1 MTRWFD
7 AVLFDLGSTLIYFSE
22 KWEAVTQQFH
32 RELINSLIS
41 AGIQVNAEQFLQEY
55 DARQESY
62 YNERDTEFI
71 EHTSAYI
78 LKSLLADHG
87 YSQIPDDVIRQ
98 ALKAM
103 YAVSQAYWKIE
114 EDTLSTLETL
124 KNAGYRMAIISNA
137 GDDADV
143 QALIDNAGI
152 RPYFDVVVTSA
163 SQGIRKPNPRIFQTV
178 LNMLGVKPERAIMV
192 GDTLGADIL
201 GAHNAGMPA
210 IWIARRADK
219 AANRSHEEL
228 IIPDAT
234 LSTLD
239 ELPEL
244 LDNWPRLNEIH

>member
-1 MTRWFD
+1 VRAFD

-22 KWEAVTQQFH
+22 QWEAVTRQFH
-32 RELINSLIS
+32 QALIHSLHD
-41 AGIQVNAEQFLQEY
+41 AGIQVDPEPFLHEY

-71 EHTSAYI
+71 EYTSAYI
-78 LKSLLADHG
+78 LKSLLAEYG
-87 YSQIPDDVIRQ
+87 YLKVTDEVVRQ

-103 YAVSQAYWKIE
+103 YAVSQVYWKIE
-114 EDTLSTLETL
+114 EETISTLETL
-124 KNAGYRMAIISNA
+124 RNAGYRMAIVSNA

-143 QALIDNAGI
+143 QSLIDNAGI
-152 RPYFDVVVTSA
+152 RPYFDVVITSA

-178 LNMLGVKPERAIMV
+178 LNKLGVIPERAVMV

-210 IWIARRADK
+210 IWITRRADK
-219 AANRSHEEL
+219 AANRAHEE
-228 IIPDAT
+228 IIHPDRT
-234 LSTLD
+234 ISRLD

-244 LDNWPRLNEIH
+244 LERWLYLQENH

>member
-1 MTRWFD
+1 MRAFD

-22 KWEAVTQQFH
+22 KWEAVTHQFH
-32 RELINSLIS
+32 QELIRSLKD
-41 AGIQVNAEQFLQEY
+41 AGFLVDPEPFLH
-55 DARQESY
+55 DFDTRQESY

-71 EHTSAYI
+71 EYTTAYI
-78 LKSLLADHG
+78 LKSLLADYG
-87 YSQIPDDVIRQ
+87 YTKVPDQVIQQ

-114 EDTLSTLETL
+114 EETISTLETL
-124 KNAGYRMAIISNA
+124 RNAGYRMAIVSNA

-143 QALIDNAGI
+143 QSLIDNTGI

-163 SQGIRKPNPRIFQTV
+163 SQGIRKPNPRIFRTA
-178 LNMLGVKPERAIMV
+178 LDKLGVMPEKAVMV

-210 IWIARRADK
+210 IWITRRADK
-219 AANRSHEEL
+219 TANRAHEE
-228 IIPDAT
+228 IIHPDAT
-234 LSTLD
+234 ISGLD

-244 LDNWPRLNEIH
+244 LERWLSIHEIY